1 MLRGVKMNID
11 FEYEKK
17 FLDEYMESLKYFK
30 PFLFRKMYRTGL
42 LTSIIGKEL
51 GIEDTE
57 FYLAG
62 FYANIGLMAV
72 SKFVEL
78 PENLTEEQVEQVK
91 RHPVLGYEF
100 LRKKGLENTAKY
112 VYYHHELPDGSGY
125 LGIDNYPVESAYINI
140 ADTFEGL
147 ISPKPYRPPYTL
159 TEALNI
165 TLKLYKNGLKV
176 EREALSTIENILRKF
191 YDDMLQMY

>member
-1 MLRGVKMNID
+1 MNID
-11 FEYEKK
+11 FEYERR

-42 LTSIIGKEL
+42 LVSNIGKEL
-51 GIEDTE
+51 AVEDTE

-72 SKFVEL
+72 DKFVEM
-78 PENLTEEQVEQVK
+78 PDNINEMQFNQIK

-100 LRKKGLENTAKY
+100 LRHKGLENTAKY

-125 LGIDNYPVESAYINI
+125 YGIDNYPVESAYINI

-147 ISPKPYRPPYTL
+147 IAPKPYRPPYTL
-159 TEALNI
+159 TEALDI
-165 TLKLYKNGLKV
+165 VLKPYKNGLKI
-176 EREALSTIENILRKF
+176 EREKLNVIENILRKF